1 MGTSGVT
8 RRSDGREQAAAR
20 GWAKVVVNARGV
32 VTGWSSAAQQ
42 LLGYPAHRV
51 LGRPAVELL
60 AGAYETDAHG
70 APPASGARP
79 SPAGAPAA
87 SGTEAGTDVGSVL
100 LRHRDGGLLACRVG
114 IRPGAAGGPNTAWE
128 VLLGPATAGPA
139 PETELDK
146 ALLEAL
152 FSRSPVGLFV
162 VDTEL
167 RLIRINPAAE
177 GMQGLAVEE
186 ALGKRPAEAWPEF
199 SAEIAERV
207 MGQVLRTGRPVIG
220 WEKHGRPPGD
230 PDHEHVYSS
239 SSFRLE
245 DAAGRVLGVADAA
258 IDVTERQ
265 RAQERLMLLAEG
277 GARIGTSLEVMRTAQ
292 ELAEVAVPR
301 FADSMAVEVLEEVL
315 AGDELFPGP
324 VRPGAVLRRAASL
337 ASSPAEPAGVYAD
350 GEIST
355 FPPAAP
361 SLDALTDLRPRLVD
375 SVEADSA
382 WVLQDPVRGPRIIED
397 KIHSLMAVPL
407 VTQDRVLGL
416 ATFYRW
422 GAQGPFRDDD
432 LTLATE
438 LAGRTA
444 VCLDNTRRYLRERN
458 ALMAVQRS
466 LLPGELP
473 HHHGVEVA
481 HEYVH
486 AGAGGDWVDVVP
498 LSGARVALVAGSVPG
513 RGVATAA
520 AMGRLRAAVHT
531 LSDLDLDPEELLA
544 RMDDLVRR
552 LDGRDGPEDSL
563 GGPRSDG
570 SEEHPIPAAL
580 AAGAP
585 ATGEE
590 AGCTCLYLI
599 YDPISQRCAM
609 ASAGH
614 PAPAVAHP
622 DGTVR
627 FLDVPAGAPLG
638 RPGPPFRGTVVDLPE
653 NAMLVLYTPGL
664 LQARGG
670 ATPEAAE
677 RTPGAGASGE
687 RVHGEEG
694 PAAGAAE
701 QAEQADD
708 RGRSGEQG
716 YGEDGA
722 AGRRTEQAHG
732 HGDSG
737 ERAPGTETPA
747 AQAPGRAGGPGH
759 GVSATDTAEQADG
772 HGGSPT
778 GTAGQA
784 DDGRA
789 SEGVAPGADAS
800 PAEREGPGPADGAGG
815 NAGEGGDGG
824 NAGEGGLAAGDGREA
839 ARARLLGALARAPG
853 SVRETCRMLL
863 EALVP
868 AHPRQDAALLVARTH
883 ALGPGRVACWDLPSD
898 PAVVS
903 TARSLVIRQLSAW
916 ALDEAAFATELIAS
930 ELVTNAIRY
939 ARAPVRL
946 RLIRDHVLTCEVSD
960 GSSTSPRLRH
970 ARTTDEGGRGL
981 LLVAQC
987 SERWGTRY
995 TEDGKTIWAEQTV
1008 T

>member
-8 RRSDGREQAAAR
+8 QRSDGREQAGAR

-42 LLGYPAHRV
+42 LLGYPADRV
-51 LGRPAVELL
+51 LGRAAVELL
-60 AGAYETDAHG
+60 AGPDETAAHG
-70 APPASGARP
+70 AAPSPGAP
-79 SPAGAPAA
+79 EPPAGAAGAGAATGAGSA
-87 SGTEAGTDVGSVL
+87 SGLDAGAVL
-100 LRHRDGGLLACRVG
+100 LRHRNGGLVACRMG
-114 IRPGAAGGPNTAWE
+114 IRAGAADGPDAGWE

-152 FSRSPVGLFV
+152 FSRSPLGLFV
-162 VDTEL
+162 VDPEL

-186 ALGKRPAEAWPEF
+186 ALGKRPGEAWPEF
-199 SAEIAERV
+199 SADLAEQV

-230 PDHEHVYSS
+230 PDHEHVYST

-245 DAAGRVLGVADAA
+245 DAGGRVLGVADAA
-258 IDVTERQ
+258 IDVTERH
-265 RAQERLMLLAEG
+265 RAQERLKLLAEG

-315 AGDELFPGP
+315 AGEEIFPGP
-324 VRPGAVLRRAASL
+324 VRQGAVLRRAASL
-337 ASSPAEPAGVYAD
+337 ASSPAQPAGVYAE
-350 GEIST
+350 GEVST
-355 FPPAAP
+355 YPPAAP
-361 SLDALTDLRPRLVD
+361 SVDALTDLRPRLVD
-375 SVEADSA
+375 SVEADSP
-382 WVLQDPVRGPRIIED
+382 WVLRDPVRGPRILED
-397 KIHSLMAVPL
+397 KIHSLMVVPL
-407 VTQDRVLGL
+407 VAQDRVLGI

-458 ALMAVQRS
+458 SLMAVQRS

-552 LDGRDGPEDSL
+552 LGGGDGPEEAL
-563 GGPRSDG
+563 GARRTDG
-570 SEEHPIPAAL
+570 SAEPSMPAAL

-585 ATGEE
+585 APGEE

-599 YDPISQRCAM
+599 YDPISQRCSV

-627 FLDVPAGAPLG
+627 TLDVPVGAPLG
-638 RPGPPFRGTVVDLPE
+638 RPGAPFRRTEVELPE

-664 LQARGG
+664 LQARPGG
-670 ATPEAAE
+670 APE
-677 RTPGAGASGE
+677 PGAGKPGPPGRQQDERGNGE
-687 RVHGEEG
+687 DGSARGTTR
-694 PAAGAAE
+694 
-701 QAEQADD
+701 QADD
-708 RGRSGEQG
+708 DGRSDERAFGRDAPASEREEREAPAG
-716 YGEDGA
+716 PGATAGGDA
-722 AGRRTEQAHG
+722 AGE
-732 HGDSG
+732 
-737 ERAPGTETPA
+737 A
-747 AQAPGRAGGPGH
+747 A
-759 GVSATDTAEQADG
+759 
-772 HGGSPT
+772 
-778 GTAGQA
+778 
-784 DDGRA
+784 
-789 SEGVAPGADAS
+789 
-800 PAEREGPGPADGAGG
+800 
-815 NAGEGGDGG
+815 
-824 NAGEGGLAAGDGREA
+824 EA

-868 AHPRQDAALLVARTH
+868 AHPREDAALLVARTH

-903 TARSLVIRQLSAW
+903 TARSLVTRQLSSW

>member
-1 MGTSGVT
+1 MGTGGVT
-8 RRSDGREQAAAR
+8 RSRDGREQAAAR
-20 GWAKVVVNARGV
+20 GWAKVVVNERGV
-32 VTGWSSAAQQ
+32 VTGWSSAAHQ
-42 LLGYPAHRV
+42 LLGWPADRV

-60 AGAYETDAHG
+60 AGADEVAAHG
-70 APPASGARP
+70 AGPAPAAPPTSAT
-79 SPAGAPAA
+79 GAPAPDGSGPGRGSA
-87 SGTEAGTDVGSVL
+87 SRSGSTSRPAPGTASDTLSGPGPGPGVGGVL
-100 LRHRDGGLLACRVG
+100 LRHRDGGLLSCRVG
-114 IRPGAAGGPNTAWE
+114 IRPGSADGPGVGWE

-139 PETELDK
+139 PTTGTAGGAGTAAELDR

-162 VDTEL
+162 VDPEL

-177 GMQGLAVEE
+177 GMQGVAVEE
-186 ALGKRPAEAWPEF
+186 ALGKRPGESWPDF
-199 SAEIAERV
+199 SAELAERV
-207 MGQVLRTGRPVIG
+207 MGQVLRTGLPVIG
-220 WEKHGRPPGD
+220 WEKRGRPPGD
-230 PDHEHVYSS
+230 PGHEHVYSA

-245 DAAGRVLGVADAA
+245 DTDGRVLGVADAA
-258 IDVTERQ
+258 IDVTERH
-265 RAQERLMLLAEG
+265 RAQERLTLLAEG

-315 AGDELFPGP
+315 AGEEIFPGA

-337 ASSPAEPAGVYAD
+337 ADSPAEPAGVYAE
-350 GEIST
+350 GEVST
-355 FPPAAP
+355 FPPASP
-361 SLDALTDLRPRLVD
+361 SLEALTDLQPRLVD
-375 SVEADSA
+375 AVGADSA
-382 WVLQDPVRGPRIIED
+382 WVLRDPARGARILED
-397 KIHSLMAVPL
+397 RIHSLMVVPL
-407 VTQDRVLGL
+407 VAQDRVLGI

-422 GAQGPFRDDD
+422 GAQGPFRDED

-458 ALMAVQRS
+458 TLMALQRS

-552 LDGRDGPEDSL
+552 LDGGDGPEVAL
-563 GGPRSDG
+563 GGRRSGGD
-570 SEEHPIPAAL
+570 EEPSAPATPG
-580 AAGAP
+580 AGAP
-585 ATGEE
+585 VTGEE
-590 AGCTCLYLI
+590 AGCTCLYLV

-614 PAPAVAHP
+614 PAPAVARP
-622 DGTVR
+622 DSSVTY
-627 FLDVPAGAPLG
+627 LDVPAGAPLG
-638 RPGPPFRGTVVDLPE
+638 RPGPPFRRTEVELPE
-653 NAMLVLYTPGL
+653 NAVLVLWTPGL
-664 LQARGG
+664 LQSPAGG
-670 ATPEAAE
+670 AAPAA
-677 RTPGAGASGE
+677 RDRTGTPGAGAGE
-687 RVHGEEG
+687 
-694 PAAGAAE
+694 AAG
-701 QAEQADD
+701 
-708 RGRSGEQG
+708 
-716 YGEDGA
+716 
-722 AGRRTEQAHG
+722 
-732 HGDSG
+732 
-737 ERAPGTETPA
+737 
-747 AQAPGRAGGPGH
+747 
-759 GVSATDTAEQADG
+759 
-772 HGGSPT
+772 
-778 GTAGQA
+778 
-784 DDGRA
+784 
-789 SEGVAPGADAS
+789 
-800 PAEREGPGPADGAGG
+800 
-815 NAGEGGDGG
+815 
-824 NAGEGGLAAGDGREA
+824 
-839 ARARLLGALARAPG
+839 ARLLGALARAPG

-868 AHPRQDAALLVARTH
+868 DRPREDAALLVARTH
-883 ALGPGRVACWDLPSD
+883 ALGPGQVACWDLPSD

-903 TARSLVIRQLSAW
+903 TARSLVTRQLASW

-939 ARAPVRL
+939 ASAPVRL

-995 TEDGKTIWAEQTV
+995 TEDGKTIWAEQNV
-1008 T
+1008 A

>member
-1 MGTSGVT
+1 MGTSDVT
-8 RRSDGREQAAAR
+8 QRGGGLERSGAR
-20 GWAKVVVNARGV
+20 GWAKVVVNGRGV
-32 VTGWSSAAQQ
+32 VTGWSSGAQQ
-42 LLGYPAHRV
+42 LLGYPADRI
-51 LGRPAVELL
+51 LGRAAVELL
-60 AGAYETDAHG
+60 AGPRETATHG
-70 APPASGARP
+70 APPSPGLPEFPAAAASFGAGHRSEPASAAGAGSREGEGAASAAGAGSGAGAESAP
-79 SPAGAPAA
+79 APGLDAGA
-87 SGTEAGTDVGSVL
+87 VL
-100 LRHRDGGLLACRVG
+100 LRHRSGGLVACRIG
-114 IRPGAAGGPNTAWE
+114 IRAGAADGPDAGWE

-139 PETELDK
+139 PETEVDK

-152 FSRSPVGLFV
+152 FSRSPLGLFV
-162 VDTEL
+162 VDPEL

-186 ALGKRPAEAWPEF
+186 ALGKRPGEAWPEF
-199 SAEIAERV
+199 SADLAEQV
-207 MGQVLRTGRPVIG
+207 MRRVLRTGRPVIG
-220 WEKHGRPPGD
+220 WEKRGRPPGD
-230 PDHEHVYSS
+230 PDHEHVYST

-245 DAAGRVLGVADAA
+245 DADGRVLGVADAA
-258 IDVTERQ
+258 IDVTERH
-265 RAQERLMLLAEG
+265 RAQERLKLLAEG

-315 AGDELFPGP
+315 AGEELFPGP
-324 VRPGAVLRRAASL
+324 VRSGAVLRRAASL
-337 ASSPAEPAGVYAD
+337 ASSPAQPAGVYAD
-350 GEIST
+350 GEVST
-355 FPPAAP
+355 YPPAAP
-361 SLDALTDLRPRLVD
+361 SVDALTDLRPRLVR
-375 SVEADSA
+375 SVKADSA
-382 WVLQDPVRGPRIIED
+382 WVLRDPVRGPMIIED
-397 KIHSLMAVPL
+397 RIHSLMVVPL
-407 VTQDRVLGL
+407 VSQDRVLGI

-458 ALMAVQRS
+458 SLMALQRS

-552 LDGRDGPEDSL
+552 LDGGDGPEEAL
-563 GGPRSDG
+563 GARRSDG
-570 SEEHPIPAAL
+570 SAEPAIPAAL

-585 ATGEE
+585 VTGEE
-590 AGCTCLYLI
+590 AGCTCLYLV
-599 YDPISQRCAM
+599 YDPISQRCSV

-614 PAPAVAHP
+614 TAPAVAHP

-627 FLDVPAGAPLG
+627 VLDVRVGASLG
-638 RPGPPFRGTVVDLPE
+638 RPGAPFRRTEVELPE
-653 NAMLVLYTPGL
+653 NAMLVLYTHGL
-664 LQARGG
+664 LQARPGG
-670 ATPEAAE
+670 APEAGTQTPVPPGRHQDE
-677 RTPGAGASGE
+677 RG
-687 RVHGEEG
+687 HGEG
-694 PAAGAAE
+694 GSARATPR
-701 QAEQADD
+701 QADD
-708 RGRSGEQG
+708 EGRP
-716 YGEDGA
+716 D
-722 AGRRTEQAHG
+722 
-732 HGDSG
+732 
-737 ERAPGTETPA
+737 ERAASGRD
-747 AQAPGRAGGPGH
+747 APGREEPEA
-759 GVSATDTAEQADG
+759 
-772 HGGSPT
+772 
-778 GTAGQA
+778 
-784 DDGRA
+784 
-789 SEGVAPGADAS
+789 
-800 PAEREGPGPADGAGG
+800 ADGAGATVG
-815 NAGEGGDGG
+815 EAG
-824 NAGEGGLAAGDGREA
+824 AAEA

-863 EALVP
+863 DALVP
-868 AHPRQDAALLVARTH
+868 AHPREDAALLVARTH

-903 TARSLVIRQLSAW
+903 TARSLVTRQLSSW

>member
-8 RRSDGREQAAAR
+8 QRSDGRGRAGTW
-20 GWAKVVVNARGV
+20 GWAKVKVNGRGV

-42 LLGYPAHRV
+42 LLGYPADRV
-51 LGRPAVELL
+51 LGRAAVELL
-60 AGAYETDAHG
+60 AGPQETAAHG
-70 APPASGARP
+70 AAPPPGVSESPTAAGSFGPGHRPEPASAAGAGAREGDGAA
-79 SPAGAPAA
+79 SAAGAGAREDAA
-87 SGTEAGTDVGSVL
+87 SGSASGLDADAVL
-100 LRHRDGGLLACRVG
+100 LRHRDGGLVACRMG
-114 IRPGAAGGPNTAWE
+114 IRAGAAEGPDAGWE

-152 FSRSPVGLFV
+152 FSRSPLGLFV
-162 VDTEL
+162 VDPEL

-186 ALGKRPAEAWPEF
+186 ALGKRPGEAWPEF
-199 SAEIAERV
+199 SADLAEQV

-230 PDHEHVYSS
+230 PDHEHVYST

-245 DAAGRVLGVADAA
+245 DAGGRVLGVADAA
-258 IDVTERQ
+258 IDVTERH
-265 RAQERLMLLAEG
+265 RAQERLKLLAEG

-315 AGDELFPGP
+315 AGEELFPGP

-337 ASSPAEPAGVYAD
+337 ASSPAQPAGVYAD
-350 GEIST
+350 GEVST
-355 FPPAAP
+355 YPPAAP
-361 SLDALTDLRPRLVD
+361 SVDALNDLRPRLVD

-382 WVLQDPVRGPRIIED
+382 WVLRDPVRGPRIIED
-397 KIHSLMAVPL
+397 KIHSLMVVPL
-407 VTQDRVLGL
+407 VAQDRVLGI

-444 VCLDNTRRYLRERN
+444 VCLDNTRRYLREIN
-458 ALMAVQRS
+458 SLMALQRS

-481 HEYVH
+481 HKYVH

-552 LDGRDGPEDSL
+552 LDGGDGPEEAL
-563 GGPRSDG
+563 GARRTDG
-570 SEEHPIPAAL
+570 SPEPAIPAAL
-580 AAGAP
+580 SAGAP

-590 AGCTCLYLI
+590 SGCTCLYLI
-599 YDPISQRCAM
+599 YDPISQRCSA

-627 FLDVPAGAPLG
+627 ILDVPAGAPLG
-638 RPGPPFRGTVVDLPE
+638 RPGAPFRRTEAELPE

-664 LQARGG
+664 LQARPGG
-670 ATPEAAE
+670 APEPGTG
-677 RTPGAGASGE
+677 TPG
-687 RVHGEEG
+687 
-694 PAAGAAE
+694 PP
-701 QAEQADD
+701 
-708 RGRSGEQG
+708 
-716 YGEDGA
+716 
-722 AGRRTEQAHG
+722 GRRQDERG
-732 HGDSG
+732 HGDG
-737 ERAPGTETPA
+737 GPARATPRRADDEGRPDERASGRGTSAPEREVPGSA
-747 AQAPGRAGGPGH
+747 DGPG
-759 GVSATDTAEQADG
+759 A
-772 HGGSPT
+772 
-778 GTAGQA
+778 TAG
-784 DDGRA
+784 
-789 SEGVAPGADAS
+789 E
-800 PAEREGPGPADGAGG
+800 
-815 NAGEGGDGG
+815 
-824 NAGEGGLAAGDGREA
+824 AAGKAAEA

-868 AHPRQDAALLVARTH
+868 AHPREDAALLVARTH

-903 TARSLVIRQLSAW
+903 TARSLVTRQLSSW

>member
-1 MGTSGVT
+1 MGTGGVT
-8 RRSDGREQAAAR
+8 RRRDGREQAAAR
-20 GWAKVVVNARGV
+20 GWAKVVVNERGV
-32 VTGWSSAAQQ
+32 VTGWSSAAHQ
-42 LLGYPAHRV
+42 LLGWPADRV

-60 AGAYETDAHG
+60 AGADEAASHG
-70 APPASGARP
+70 AGPEPGTPPPSATGTAVPDGSGPGPRSAPGTAFAAP
-79 SPAGAPAA
+79 SATG
-87 SGTEAGTDVGSVL
+87 SGSDVGGVL
-100 LRHRDGGLLACRVG
+100 LRHRDGGLLSCRLG
-114 IRPGAAGGPNTAWE
+114 IRPGAAGGPGIGWE
-128 VLLGPATAGPA
+128 VLLGPASAGPA
-139 PETELDK
+139 PTTGTPGGTGTDTELDR

-162 VDTEL
+162 VDPEL

-186 ALGKRPAEAWPEF
+186 ALGKRPGEAWPDF
-199 SAEIAERV
+199 SPELAERV

-230 PDHEHVYSS
+230 PDHEHVYSA

-245 DAAGRVLGVADAA
+245 DADGRVLGVADAA
-258 IDVTERQ
+258 IDVTERH
-265 RAQERLMLLAEG
+265 RAQERLALLAEG

-315 AGDELFPGP
+315 AGEEIFPGA

-337 ASSPAEPAGVYAD
+337 ADSPAEPAGVYAD
-350 GEIST
+350 GEVST
-355 FPPAAP
+355 FPPASP
-361 SLDALTDLRPRLVD
+361 SLDALTDLQPRLVD
-375 SVEADSA
+375 TVGADSA
-382 WVLQDPVRGPRIIED
+382 WVLQDPARGARILQD
-397 KIHSLMAVPL
+397 GIHSLMVVPL
-407 VTQDRVLGL
+407 VAQDRVLGI

-458 ALMAVQRS
+458 TLMALQRS

-486 AGAGGDWVDVVP
+486 AGTGGDWVDVVP
-498 LSGARVALVAGSVPG
+498 LSGARVALVAGRVPG

-531 LSDLDLDPEELLA
+531 LSDLDLEPEELLA

-552 LDGRDGPEDSL
+552 LDGGDGPEVVL
-563 GGPRSDG
+563 GGRRSDG
-570 SEEHPIPAAL
+570 NEGPSAPAAQG
-580 AAGAP
+580 AGAP
-585 ATGEE
+585 ATGDE

-599 YDPISQRCAM
+599 YDPISQRCAV

-622 DGTVR
+622 DGTVTY
-627 FLDVPAGAPLG
+627 LDVPAGAPLG
-638 RPGPPFRGTVVDLPE
+638 RPGPPFRRTEVELPE
-653 NAMLVLYTPGL
+653 NAMLVLWTPGL
-664 LQARGG
+664 LQSRAGDAPAARDREG
-670 ATPEAAE
+670 TPVAGVGEAA
-677 RTPGAGASGE
+677 G
-687 RVHGEEG
+687 
-694 PAAGAAE
+694 
-701 QAEQADD
+701 
-708 RGRSGEQG
+708 
-716 YGEDGA
+716 
-722 AGRRTEQAHG
+722 
-732 HGDSG
+732 
-737 ERAPGTETPA
+737 
-747 AQAPGRAGGPGH
+747 
-759 GVSATDTAEQADG
+759 
-772 HGGSPT
+772 
-778 GTAGQA
+778 
-784 DDGRA
+784 
-789 SEGVAPGADAS
+789 
-800 PAEREGPGPADGAGG
+800 
-815 NAGEGGDGG
+815 
-824 NAGEGGLAAGDGREA
+824 
-839 ARARLLGALARAPG
+839 ARLLGALARAPG

-868 AHPRQDAALLVARTH
+868 DRPPQDAALLVARTH

-903 TARSLVIRQLSAW
+903 TARSLVTRQLSSW

-981 LLVAQC
+981 LLVARC

-995 TEDGKTIWAEQTV
+995 TEDGKTIWAEQNV
-1008 T
+1008 A

>member
-8 RRSDGREQAAAR
+8 QRSDGREQSGTR

-42 LLGYPAHRV
+42 LLGYPADRV
-51 LGRPAVELL
+51 LGRAAVELL
-60 AGAYETDAHG
+60 AGPRETAAHG
-70 APPASGARP
+70 AGP
-79 SPAGAPAA
+79 SPGPSTAAGAEPGSA
-87 SGTEAGTDVGSVL
+87 SDLDAGAVL
-100 LRHRDGGLLACRVG
+100 LRHRNGGLVACRVG
-114 IRPGAAGGPNTAWE
+114 IRAGAADAPDTGWE

-152 FSRSPVGLFV
+152 FSRSPLGLFV
-162 VDTEL
+162 VDPEL

-186 ALGKRPAEAWPEF
+186 ALGKRPGEAWPEF
-199 SAEIAERV
+199 SADLAEQV
-207 MGQVLRTGRPVIG
+207 MEQVLRTGRPVIG

-230 PDHEHVYSS
+230 PEHEHVYSA

-245 DAAGRVLGVADAA
+245 DAGGRVLGVADAA
-258 IDVTERQ
+258 IDVTERH
-265 RAQERLMLLAEG
+265 RAQERLKLLAEG

-315 AGDELFPGP
+315 AGEEIFPGP
-324 VRPGAVLRRAASL
+324 VRSGAVLRRAASL
-337 ASSPAEPAGVYAD
+337 ASSPAQPAGVYAD
-350 GEIST
+350 GEVST
-355 FPPAAP
+355 YPPAAP
-361 SLDALTDLRPRLVD
+361 SVDALTDLRPRLVD

-382 WVLQDPVRGPRIIED
+382 WVLRDPARGPRILED
-397 KIHSLMAVPL
+397 KIHSLMVVPL
-407 VTQDRVLGL
+407 VAQDRVLGI

-458 ALMAVQRS
+458 SLMALQRS

-552 LDGRDGPEDSL
+552 LDGGDGPEEAL
-563 GGPRSDG
+563 GARRTDG
-570 SEEHPIPAAL
+570 STEPAIPAAL

-585 ATGEE
+585 VTGEE

-599 YDPISQRCAM
+599 YDPISQRCSV

-627 FLDVPAGAPLG
+627 ILGVPVGAPLG
-638 RPGPPFRGTVVDLPE
+638 RPGAPFRRTEVELPE

-664 LQARGG
+664 LQARPGG
-670 ATPEAAE
+670 APEAGEGRPGPPGRQRDE
-677 RTPGAGASGE
+677 RGPGDGGSARGTTRRADGEGRSDERASGRDGSAPEREEPEAVDGAGATVAE
-687 RVHGEEG
+687 
-694 PAAGAAE
+694 AGA
-701 QAEQADD
+701 
-708 RGRSGEQG
+708 GR
-716 YGEDGA
+716 
-722 AGRRTEQAHG
+722 
-732 HGDSG
+732 
-737 ERAPGTETPA
+737 
-747 AQAPGRAGGPGH
+747 
-759 GVSATDTAEQADG
+759 
-772 HGGSPT
+772 
-778 GTAGQA
+778 
-784 DDGRA
+784 
-789 SEGVAPGADAS
+789 DA
-800 PAEREGPGPADGAGG
+800 
-815 NAGEGGDGG
+815 
-824 NAGEGGLAAGDGREA
+824 EA

-868 AHPRQDAALLVARTH
+868 AHPREDAALLVARTH

-903 TARSLVIRQLSAW
+903 TARSLVTRQLSSW

-987 SERWGTRY
+987 SQRWGTRY

>member
-1 MGTSGVT
+1 MGTGGVT
-8 RRSDGREQAAAR
+8 RRGDGREQAAAR
-20 GWAKVVVNARGV
+20 SWAKVVVNERGV
-32 VTGWSSAAQQ
+32 VTGWSSAAHQ
-42 LLGYPAHRV
+42 LLGWPADRV

-60 AGAYETDAHG
+60 AGADEVAAHG
-70 APPASGARP
+70 AGPAP
-79 SPAGAPAA
+79 GAPPPGATGTPAPGGSGPGYVSASRSGSTSRSA
-87 SGTEAGTDVGSVL
+87 SGTASAAPSGPGSGPDVGGVL
-100 LRHRDGGLLACRVG
+100 LRHRDGGLLSCRVG
-114 IRPGAAGGPNTAWE
+114 IRPGAADGHGIGWE
-128 VLLGPATAGPA
+128 VLLGPASAGPA
-139 PETELDK
+139 PTTGTATETAGAGAAGPATELDR

-162 VDTEL
+162 VDPEL

-186 ALGKRPAEAWPEF
+186 ALGKRPGEAWPDF
-199 SAEIAERV
+199 SAELAERV
-207 MGQVLRTGRPVIG
+207 MGQVLRTGQPVVG

-230 PDHEHVYSS
+230 PDHEHVYSA

-245 DAAGRVLGVADAA
+245 DTDGRVLGVADAA
-258 IDVTERQ
+258 IDVTERH
-265 RAQERLMLLAEG
+265 RAQERLTLLAEG

-315 AGDELFPGP
+315 AGEEIFPGA

-337 ASSPAEPAGVYAD
+337 ADSPAEPAGVYAD
-350 GEIST
+350 GEVST
-355 FPPAAP
+355 FPPASP
-361 SLDALTDLRPRLVD
+361 SLDALTDLQPRLVD
-375 SVEADSA
+375 TVGADSA
-382 WVLQDPVRGPRIIED
+382 WVLRDPARGARILQDR
-397 KIHSLMAVPL
+397 IHSLMVVPL
-407 VTQDRVLGL
+407 VAQDRVLGI

-422 GAQGPFRDDD
+422 GAQGPFRDED

-458 ALMAVQRS
+458 TLMALQRS

-552 LDGRDGPEDSL
+552 LDGGDGPEVAL
-563 GGPRSDG
+563 GGRRPDG
-570 SEEHPIPAAL
+570 DKGSSATAAL
-580 AAGAP
+580 GTGAP
-585 ATGEE
+585 VTGDE
-590 AGCTCLYLI
+590 AGCTCLYLV

-614 PAPAVAHP
+614 PAPALARP
-622 DGTVR
+622 DGSVTY
-627 FLDVPAGAPLG
+627 LDVPAGAPLG
-638 RPGPPFRGTVVDLPE
+638 RPGPPFRRTEVELPE
-653 NAMLVLYTPGL
+653 NAMLVLWTPGL
-664 LQARGG
+664 LQSPAGG
-670 ATPEAAE
+670 APAAQDRDAQDRE
-677 RTPGAGASGE
+677 GTPGAGVGE
-687 RVHGEEG
+687 
-694 PAAGAAE
+694 AAG
-701 QAEQADD
+701 
-708 RGRSGEQG
+708 
-716 YGEDGA
+716 
-722 AGRRTEQAHG
+722 
-732 HGDSG
+732 
-737 ERAPGTETPA
+737 
-747 AQAPGRAGGPGH
+747 
-759 GVSATDTAEQADG
+759 
-772 HGGSPT
+772 
-778 GTAGQA
+778 
-784 DDGRA
+784 
-789 SEGVAPGADAS
+789 
-800 PAEREGPGPADGAGG
+800 
-815 NAGEGGDGG
+815 
-824 NAGEGGLAAGDGREA
+824 
-839 ARARLLGALARAPG
+839 ARLLGALARAPG

-868 AHPRQDAALLVARTH
+868 DRPREDAALLVARTH

-903 TARSLVIRQLSAW
+903 TARSLVTRQLSSW

-939 ARAPVRL
+939 ASAPLRL

-995 TEDGKTIWAEQTV
+995 TEDGKTIWAEQNV
-1008 T
+1008 A